1 MILDFYE
8 MLILDM
14 LTVDDEPLNLVLSE
28 AIVNDD
34 SKQYIKPP
42 YNNYKVQ
49 LSQIKDALKRLI
61 KFNMIIILD
70 ETGEQLDISINER
83 LSQKSWNFAD
93 ASSLNISSCS
103 YLIGGFKTQ
112 IYSKLLPERCQF
124 SITFDTVKTF
134 FG

>member
-1 MILDFYE
+1 MILDFCE

-70 ETGEQLDISINER
+70 ETGEQLDISINDV
-83 LSQKSWNFAD
+83 LKS
-93 ASSLNISSCS
+93 
-103 YLIGGFKTQ
+103 
-112 IYSKLLPERCQF
+112 PE
-124 SITFDTVKTF
+124 TDF
-134 FG
+134 FWFRVTESGKSFFYENYHEFWKE